1 MTEVQRACEVTSGAG
16 EAVLIA
22 KDAMAG
28 KTPGRD
34 GSTTCTDRPRTLET
48 RRLEGSTSMEG
59 LSGCTSS
66 GFNTQT
72 DAPELHSEG
81 RRDSVLPKSSSRSV
95 PDKSCRSAMLYLGG
109 DAGMPSASPTKSLER
124 RPPLFRSPGAESLRD
139 SNERLR
145 GGREGGPVAHDART
159 GCATNLKLLAENMV
173 NETAQ
178 RERTSSRACSLAA
191 SEVPSHD
198 DRELQPLPAEEPMH
212 VASVARLA
220 SQISEEAPAGGME
233 APSTGAFAPCPMDS
247 ASADEIN
254 AAANAPPPLE
264 TVVVQPAA
272 RPQNKPSVQVLRV
285 EVPEAPVRPEQ
296 FSGSEAPMAGS
307 TLPLNSE
314 AARANRPPQALRHPR
329 PHAIPPIAAP
339 LCTRWCCAKIS
350 MISMAIMSLFAAFMV
365 YAFRED
371 TFVDL
376 VNWAATWNTSSI
388 RARFAATQAL
398 IPEAENITESGI
410 LKQNV
415 S

>member
-1 MTEVQRACEVTSGAG
+1 
-16 EAVLIA
+16 
-22 KDAMAG
+22 
-28 KTPGRD
+28 
-34 GSTTCTDRPRTLET
+34 
-48 RRLEGSTSMEG
+48 MEG

-66 GFNTQT
+66 GFTTQT
-72 DAPELHSEG
+72 DASELHSEG
-81 RRDSVLPKSSSRSV
+81 RRGSLIPKSSSRSV
-95 PDKSCRSAMLYLGG
+95 PDKSCRSAMFHLSG
-109 DAGMPSASPTKSLER
+109 DVGVPSASPTKSYER
-124 RPPLFRSPGAESLRD
+124 RPPVFRSPGAESLRN

-145 GGREGGPVAHDART
+145 GGRDGPVAHDART
-159 GCATNLKLLAENMV
+159 GCATNLKLLAENLV

-178 RERTSSRACSLAA
+178 LEGTSPRACSLAP
-191 SEVPSHD
+191 SEVPSQD
-198 DRELQPLPAEEPMH
+198 DAEVRPQPTEEPAD
-212 VASVARLA
+212 VASVTRLA
-220 SQISEEAPAGGME
+220 SQISEEAPAGLIE
-233 APSTGAFAPCPMDS
+233 APSTGAFAPYPTYS
-247 ASADEIN
+247 ASVYEID
-254 AAANAPPPLE
+254 AAANEPPPLE
-264 TVVVQPAA
+264 TVVVQPAP
-272 RPQNKPSVQVLRV
+272 RPQSKPSVQVLRV
-285 EVPEAPVRPEQ
+285 EVPEAPVRPEH

-314 AARANRPPQALRHPR
+314 APRTNRPPQALRHPR

-388 RARFAATQAL
+388 RARFVVTQAL

-415 S
+415 P